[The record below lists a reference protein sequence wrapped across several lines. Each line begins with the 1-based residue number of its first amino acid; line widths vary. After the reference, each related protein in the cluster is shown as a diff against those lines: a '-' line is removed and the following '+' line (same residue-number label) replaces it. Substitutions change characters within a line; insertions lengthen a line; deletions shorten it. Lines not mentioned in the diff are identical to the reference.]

1 MRKIFIVLFSVLLVL
16 GCCENKNDYM
26 HEYGILLKESETDK
40 TKIDEAIQLLKTE
53 YKNNPE
59 SKMAAKQLLSLYS
72 QTGENDSALLLISNL
87 IEEDKKEMAN
97 LYHTRGMV

>member
-1 MRKIFIVLFSVLLVL
+1 MRKIFIVLFSVLLIF
-16 GCCENKNDYM
+16 GCCENKKNYL
-26 HEYGILLKESETDK
+26 HELGILIKESETDK

-59 SKMAAKQLLSLYS
+59 SKMTAKQLLSLYS